1 MIWEILTQTVYQRV
15 FVGTAIIGGTCG
27 ALGAFAYLRRQA
39 LIADVVGHSSMLGVT
54 SAFLFSVLALGI
66 DGRNM
71 ISIVIIS
78 TIVGVGAALLSNKLE
93 SITPLGHDA
102 TMAVI
107 LALTFGGG
115 MALLSEINNR
125 RFPSSKAG
133 LKDYLFGNASTL
145 TWFDI
150 YVSAA
155 FAAIALGVVL
165 FLWRDIEIFVFD
177 RTIAEVLG
185 RPVTV
190 INVALT
196 MATVIAIVI
205 GLKAVGLVL
214 VVAYLILPAVSA
226 RQWVKSVRGMVTLS
240 ALTGM
245 VASLLGALVSVSAG
259 KVPTGPV
266 TVIILTLFVFISL
279 FASPQ
284 RSLIMRARKRGQA
297 RKRLLEQLRSEASSS
312 ASSAGRGLQQEN
324 RAEARPQVR
333 AVMEGR

>member
-15 FVGTAIIGGTCG
+15 IVGTLIIGGTCG
-27 ALGAFAYLRRQA
+27 ALGAFTYLRRQA
-39 LIADVVGHSSMLGVT
+39 LLADVVGHSSMMGVT

-78 TIVGVGAALLSNKLE
+78 TIVGLVAALLSNALE

-115 MALLSEINNR
+115 MATLAEINNR
-125 RFPSSKAG
+125 KFPSSKAG

-155 FAAIALGVVL
+155 FAGIALAVVL
-165 FLWRDIEIFVFD
+165 FLWRDIKLFIFD
-177 RTIAEVLG
+177 KTSAHMAG
-185 RPVTV
+185 RPIGV

-196 MATVIAIVI
+196 TATVIAIVI
-205 GLKAVGLVL
+205 GLKTVGLVL
-214 VVAYLILPAVSA
+214 VVAYLVLPAVSA
-226 RQWVKSVRGMVTLS
+226 RQWVHSMGAMVLLS

-245 VASLLGALVSVSAG
+245 GASLLGALVSMTAG

-266 TVIILTLFVFISL
+266 TVIILTLCVFFSL
-279 FASPQ
+279 LASPH
-284 RSLIMRARKRGQA
+284 RSLVMRAIRRA
-297 RKRLLEQLRSEASSS
+297 RARRTLIEEL
-312 ASSAGRGLQQEN
+312 
-324 RAEARPQVR
+324 RAEANAIGLTREN
-333 AVMEGR
+333 A

>member
-27 ALGAFAYLRRQA
+27 ALGSLTYLRRQA

-71 ISIVIIS
+71 ISIVIVS
-78 TIVGVGAALLSNKLE
+78 TLVGLGSALLSNALE
-93 SITPLGHDA
+93 RITPLGHDA

-115 MALLSEINNR
+115 MSLLAEINNH

-145 TWFDI
+145 TWFDVQ
-150 YVSAA
+150 VSAV
-155 FAAIALGVVL
+155 FAALAVGVVL
-165 FLWRDIEIFVFD
+165 ILWRDIELFIFD

-185 RPVTV
+185 RPVAL
-190 INVALT
+190 INVAVT
-196 MATVIAIVI
+196 TATVVAIVI

-214 VVAYLILPAVSA
+214 VVAYLVLPAVSA
-226 RQWVKSVRGMVTLS
+226 RQWVRSTRGMTILS

-245 VASLLGALVSVSAG
+245 VASILGAFISVNAG

-266 TVIILTLFVFISL
+266 TVIILTLFVFFSL
-279 FASPQ
+279 LASPQ
-284 RSLIMRARKRGQA
+284 RSLILRARKRA
-297 RKRLLEQLRSEASSS
+297 RARRQLVAELRQEASAAQTNHSGNLG
-312 ASSAGRGLQQEN
+312 AQEETLGREKLVGGG
-324 RAEARPQVR
+324 
-333 AVMEGR
+333 EG

>member
-1 MIWEILTQTVYQRV
+1 MIWDILTSTVYQRV

-27 ALGAFAYLRRQA
+27 ALGTFTYLRRQA

-54 SAFLFSVLALGI
+54 SAFLFSVLALGV

-71 ISIVIIS
+71 VSIVVIS
-78 TIVGVGAALLSNKLE
+78 TLVGLGAALLSTTLE
-93 SITPLGHDA
+93 RISPVGHDA

-145 TWFDI
+145 TWFDVR
-150 YVSAA
+150 VSAV
-155 FAAIALGVVL
+155 FAALALGVVL
-165 FLWRDIEIFVFD
+165 LLWRDIVLFVFD
-177 RTIAEVLG
+177 KTIAQVLG
-185 RPVTV
+185 RPVGA
-190 INVALT
+190 INIALT
-196 MATVIAIVI
+196 TATVIAIVI

-226 RQWVKSVRGMVTLS
+226 RQWVCTVRSMILLS
-240 ALTGM
+240 ALIG
-245 VASLLGALVSVSAG
+245 VLASLLGAAISISVG

-266 TVIILTLFVFISL
+266 TVIILTLFVFASL
-279 FASPQ
+279 LFSPQ
-284 RSLIMRARKRGQA
+284 RSLIIRARKRAQA
-297 RKRLLEQLRSEASSS
+297 RRQLLEELVI
-312 ASSAGRGLQQEN
+312 AGKE
-324 RAEARPQVR
+324 RP
-333 AVMEGR
+333 